1 MDSYLDSAF
10 QALLAGDQDTA
21 LLALATALQQRDGMH
36 GNTEVETVLPAT
48 CQLTNDKLAVVLRGK
63 DDDGDTRSY
72 ALVLT
77 LTHIEEG

>member
-10 QALLAGDQDTA
+10 QALLAGDHDTA
-21 LLALATALQQRDGMH
+21 LLALATALQQRDGAY
-36 GNTEVETVLPAT
+36 GATEVETVLPAT